1 MAQPV
6 CAVVGVGIG
15 NGAAIARR
23 FARGGYGVA
32 LLARGDA
39 VTAPLAKELPGA
51 RQYACDA
58 ADPAALEPV
67 FARVAAEMGEVETLI
82 YNAGGGTWGSI
93 EEVDA
98 AAFEAAWRVNALGLF
113 VAAQLVIPAMKRK
126 GAGSIVAISATAARR
141 GMPRTASFAPAKSAQ
156 RILAESMARTLWPAG
171 IHVAVV
177 PIDGVVDLPRTRER
191 LKDKP
196 DDFFVKPDDVAETV
210 WNLVRQPRSTWSFEL
225 EVRPYRE
232 TW

>member
-1 MAQPV
+1 MAAPV
-6 CAVVGVGIG
+6 CAVVGVGVG
-15 NGAAIARR
+15 NGTAIARR

-93 EEVDA
+93 EELDVQ
-98 AAFEAAWRVNALGLF
+98 AFEAAWRINALGLF
-113 VAAQLVIPAMKRK
+113 AAARLVIPAMKRK
-126 GAGSIVAISATAARR
+126 GAGNIVAISATAARR
-141 GMPRTASFAPAKSAQ
+141 GMPRTAAFAPAKSAQ

-177 PIDGVVDLPRTRER
+177 PIDGIVDLPRTRER
-191 LKDKP
+191 MKDKP
-196 DDFFVKPDDVAETV
+196 DEFFVKPDDVAETV